1 MRKVQLNND
10 VKWPLKFIQDVVT
23 RWWSTYTMI
32 ERFLDLMPYV
42 DILLVR
48 GALLRDEMLTALEI
62 NDLQTLK
69 RIL

>member
-1 MRKVQLNND
+1 
-10 VKWPLKFIQDVVT
+10 
-23 RWWSTYTMI
+23 MI